1 MIGEALILLG
11 ALLAALSGVGVVR
24 LSPVLPRL
32 HAVTKVATGALT
44 VSFIGAAV
52 SLGDAATTTTLVLA
66 LALQLFTFPVGA
78 NLVAHAVYKRGDQE
92 GRDPDALDEQV
103 PPREPPVQT

>member
-11 ALLAALSGVGVVR
+11 ALLAALSGIGVVR

-78 NLVAHAVYKRGDQE
+78 NLVAHAVYKRGDHE